1 MGKRKEQETVI
12 ADEQI
17 VELYFRREEGAIR
30 ETDKKYG
37 KYHYFSI
44 DIFGLTSKPTLDWIL
59 EFGIQPYQ
67 ANEYVHESAILPQFL
82 ALTMRTAYGIL

>member
-44 DIFGLTSKPTLDWIL
+44 DIFGLTSPPWIGSLNL
-59 EFGIQPYQ
+59 EFKHIK
-67 ANEYVHESAILPQFL
+67 
-82 ALTMRTAYGIL
+82 

>member
-1 MGKRKEQETVI
+1 MGKRKEHETVI

-44 DIFGLTSKPTLDWIL
+44 DIFGLTSPLWIGSLNL
-59 EFGIQPYQ
+59 EFNRIKRI
-67 ANEYVHESAILPQFL
+67 EFVHESAILPQFL